1 MSEMIARFEA
11 MLESGQDSAM
21 LRLALANAL
30 VGDGR
35 MAEAIQHLEQALELD
50 AGYSAAWK
58 LLAKTLL
65 AVGQP
70 ERVLEVCA
78 KGVEVAAKK
87 GDLQAAREMEVYAK
101 RARRQRDEPLSDA

>member
-1 MSEMIARFEA
+1 MIARFEA

-35 MAEAIQHLEQALELD
+35 MEDAILHLERALELD

-58 LLAKTLL
+58 LLAKNLL
-65 AVGQP
+65 AVGER

-78 KGVEVAAKK
+78 KGIQVASDK
-87 GDLQAAREMEVYAK
+87 GDLQAVKEMEVYAK
-101 RARRQRDEPLSDA
+101 RARRQRGERPSDA

>member
-11 MLESGQDSAM
+11 LLESGQDSAM

-35 MAEAIQHLEQALELD
+35 TADAIPHLEHALELD

-58 LLAKTLL
+58 LLAKSLL
-65 AVGQP
+65 AAGQP
-70 ERVLEVCA
+70 ERVLDVCA
-78 KGVEVAAKK
+78 RGIQVATSK

-101 RARRQRDEPLSDA
+101 RARRQRDEPPSEP

>member
-35 MAEAIQHLEQALELD
+35 MEDAIGHLEQALELD
-50 AGYSAAWK
+50 ASYSAAWK
-58 LLAKTLL
+58 LLAKSLL
-65 AVGQP
+65 AIDEPQ
-70 ERVLEVCA
+70 RVLEVCA
-78 KGVEVAAKK
+78 KGIQVASNK
-87 GDLQAAREMEVYAK
+87 GDLQAVKEMEVYAK
-101 RARRQRDEPLSDA
+101 RARKQRGEHPSDV

>member
-11 MLESGQDSAM
+11 MLESGPDSAM

-30 VGDGR
+30 VGGGR
-35 MAEAIQHLEQALELD
+35 VEDAIGHLEQALELD
-50 AGYSAAWK
+50 ASYSAAWK
-58 LLAKTLL
+58 LLAKSLL
-65 AVGQP
+65 AIDEP

-78 KGVEVAAKK
+78 RGIQVAANK

-101 RARRQRDEPLSDA
+101 RARRQRDERASDA

>member
-30 VGDGR
+30 VGGGR
-35 MAEAIQHLEQALELD
+35 MAEAIQHLERALELD

-65 AVGQP
+65 AVDQP

-78 KGVEVAAKK
+78 TGGEVAANK

-101 RARRQRDEPLSDA
+101 RARRQRDEPSSEA